1 MTAVTDE
8 DQDNGDGTPKADRR
22 ADGRWDDGLIARRAA
37 AGEAREAGETAPR
50 APAEDE
56 AEPQVEAYVPSG
68 GPLPPRLDALRELV
82 GLSRARLDRDTLAEA
97 GRVLDE
103 AA

>member
-97 GRVLDE
+97 
-103 AA
+103 